1 MIIKDKIKIDNAKL
15 KKPILNNILWSIG
28 FFVAGLILGLGQI
41 VNGAKP
47 FGISI
52 VCVAK
57 KRHLPFA
64 LAGALIGYLLS
75 GFDEVCAKYV
85 AGVLIGAIGSL
96 AADAFDLRHNVTFLM
111 TIAFLSNLAPTLI
124 LNIHLANPVDAYLF
138 AIGESIL
145 SAGGLFFFYKSL
157 NSSYRRLR
165 FKALPISDIS
175 CIITSFSI
183 ILLNL
188 TYINIYS
195 IVPVRILAFFIT
207 LTAIEYK
214 NQKWAMMNAICLG
227 FALSI
232 AKNGDLFI
240 LGALCLSVMI
250 ANLFESYSIYAVGF
264 SFLCV
269 MGFFCIASNSQIATS
284 VFVESLIAVLLLV
297 LMPERINEKLEK
309 FWEHENDAPQNQF
322 LRQSLVLKLRFAS
335 SAMAA
340 ISQSVDQVR
349 EKINIMIRN
358 ENQQIKPF
366 VSDEEYLTREIILE
380 KTNQI
385 RMVAGDQF
393 FSIADMLEDLAFEF
407 DEAETFNA
415 QACMKIRRML
425 GEYNIFPKNIT
436 AIEDKYNRMR
446 VEILIDSNIKNISN
460 LELNKPIGK
469 ICNRYFESGKITYF
483 NSEALLAFF
492 ERPNYKLSVGFAQ
505 HAISDKLCGDTVKV
519 VNDNKGHTILV
530 ISDGMG
536 TGNAA
541 ALDGAMGAGLL
552 SKLINAGFGFDSS
565 LKVVNSALL
574 VKSNDESL
582 ATLDIANID
591 LFTGKCEL
599 LKAGS
604 PATYIIKENEIQKC
618 ELTSMPAGILRGIE
632 FAKRNTVLKLNDSI
646 VLMSDGITDLGENFI
661 REILTELKSNN
672 PQYCANKILES
683 AIERSNN
690 KPRDDMSVIYATL
703 NRN

>member
-1 MIIKDKIKIDNAKL
+1 MVVKSKIKIDKERL
-15 KKPILNNILWSIG
+15 KTPLVNNIAWCGS
-28 FFVAGLILGLGQI
+28 FFLLGLVLSLGYI
-41 VNGAKP
+41 VNDARP

-52 VCVAK
+52 VSVAK

-64 LAGALIGYLLS
+64 VMGAILGYMLS
-75 GFDEVCAKYV
+75 GFNEITAKYV
-85 AGVLIGAIGSL
+85 ASVLIAAIGAL
-96 AADAFDLRHNVTFLM
+96 AADIFDLRHNISFLM
-111 TIAFLSNLAPTLI
+111 TTAFLSSIASALI
-124 LNIHLANPVDAYLF
+124 LNIHLQASVEAYFF
-138 AIGESIL
+138 AFGEAVL
-145 SAGGLFFFYKSL
+145 AAGGVFFFYKSL
-157 NSSYRRLR
+157 NSSYKRLR
-165 FKALPISDIS
+165 FKALPITDIS
-175 CIITSFSI
+175 CIIISFSI

-195 IVPVRILAFFIT
+195 VVPVRILAFFIV
-207 LTAIEYK
+207 LTAIQYK
-214 NQKWAMMNAICLG
+214 NQKWAMMTAICFG

-240 LGALCLSVMI
+240 IGALALSVMI
-250 ANLFESYSIYAVGF
+250 ANLFHSYSIYAVGF

-269 MGFFCIASNSQIATS
+269 MSFFAVASNSPIS
-284 VFVESLIAVLLLV
+284 LPIFIESLIAVLALI
-297 LMPERINEKLEK
+297 LMPEKINDKLEV
-309 FWEHENDAPQNQF
+309 FWENENDAPQNQS

-340 ISQSVDQVR
+340 ISESVDQVR
-349 EKINIMIRN
+349 EKINSMIRE
-358 ENQQIKPF
+358 ENRQSQPF
-366 VSDEEYLTREIILE
+366 ISEEEYLTKEIILE

-385 RMVAGDQF
+385 RMVASDQF

-415 QACMKIRRML
+415 SACVKIRRTL
-425 GEYNIFPKNIT
+425 GYYNIFPKNIT

-446 VEILIDSNIKNISN
+446 VEILVDSNTKNLINSS
-460 LELNKPIGK
+460 LNKDIGK
-469 ICNRYFESGKITYF
+469 ICNRYFEQGKITYF
-483 NSEALLAFF
+483 KDEAMLAFF
-492 ERPNYKLSVGFAQ
+492 ERPTYRLKVGFAQ
-505 HAISDKLCGDTVKV
+505 HGISEKLCGDTVKV

-552 SKLINAGFGFDSS
+552 SKLINAGFGFDSA

-574 VKSNDESL
+574 VKSNNESL

-591 LFTGKCEL
+591 LFTGKCEI
-599 LKAGS
+599 LKAGA
-604 PATYIIKENEIQKC
+604 PATYIIKANEIVKC

-632 FAKRNTVLKLNDSI
+632 FAKRNAVLKLNDSI
-646 VLMSDGITDLGENFI
+646 VLLSDGITDLGEEWL
-661 REILTELKSNN
+661 RGVLKSLNSSDV
-672 PQYCANKILES
+672 QYCANTILKS
-683 AIERSNN
+683 AIEKSDN
-690 KPRDDMSVIYATL
+690 KPVDDMSVIYATL